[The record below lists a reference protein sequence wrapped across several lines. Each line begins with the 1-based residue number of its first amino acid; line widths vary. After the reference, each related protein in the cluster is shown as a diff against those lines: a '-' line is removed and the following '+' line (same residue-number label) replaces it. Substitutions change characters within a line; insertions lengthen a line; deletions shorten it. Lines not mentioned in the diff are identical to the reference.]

1 MSINGRLIVSGNF
14 SWGSNNDRVVV
25 LLIISWTIC
34 LNRYILY
41 WISKNIRYT
50 GYQQQEVGMNWYTE
64 CRGLRRLSSSLF
76 SSGNVK
82 MKNSNLEPNNIL
94 HASLYTKRSV
104 ADSH

>member
-14 SWGSNNDRVVV
+14 SWGRNNDRVVV

-34 LNRYILY
+34 LNRYVFY

-50 GYQQQEVGMNWYTE
+50 GYQQQE
-64 CRGLRRLSSSLF
+64 CRGPRRLSSSLF

-82 MKNSNLEPNNIL
+82 MKNSNLQPNNIL